1 MCNSYS
7 PNPNH
12 TENLTCRV
20 HGADNGDVHTP
31 HVGNDKG
38 GIQFLQERSIAIN
51 MLAKG
56 NCPFLRNMGE
66 SFNENQYPS
75 L

>member
-1 MCNSYS
+1 MCNSYF

-12 TENLTCRV
+12 TENLTCRI

-38 GIQFLQERSIAIN
+38 GGGIQFFTGEIHSNQYAL
-51 MLAKG
+51 KG
-56 NCPFLRNMGE
+56 ELPFLKEHG
-66 SFNENQYPS
+66 
-75 L
+75 